1 MSLRP
6 RISPRLGKVLNFA
19 VIAAVCVIWR
29 PTERSKLLST
39 HQQLATGELD
49 DDDDDDAG
57 GDDDDLEKFGRG
69 DGDELDDLDLDDDL
83 GGAPPPKQGGYG
95 QIGGDD
101 DGIEMR

>member
-1 MSLRP
+1 M
-6 RISPRLGKVLNFA
+6 LNFA

-29 PTERSKLLST
+29 PPERSKLLST

-69 DGDELDDLDLDDDL
+69 DGDELDDLGLGDDDL